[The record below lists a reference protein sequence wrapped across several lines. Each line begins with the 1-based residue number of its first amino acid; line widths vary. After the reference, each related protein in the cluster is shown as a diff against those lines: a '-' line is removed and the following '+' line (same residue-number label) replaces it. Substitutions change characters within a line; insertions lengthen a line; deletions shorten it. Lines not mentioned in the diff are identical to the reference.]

1 MRTAQNLHLHEL
13 IGLNVKITNSSSREL
28 IGLEGKVVDET
39 KNLLVIETEKKEKKI
54 RLPTHRQSSFQNVR
68 LLKIPKISSTF
79 LFTLENGEKVEL
91 KGKEIAFR
99 PEERTKKAM

>member
-1 MRTAQNLHLHEL
+1 MRTPQNLRLHEL
-13 IGLNVKITNSSSREL
+13 IGLNVKIANSSSREL

-39 KNLLVIETEKKEKKI
+39 KNLLVIETEKGEK
-54 RLPTHRQSSFQNVR
+54 R
-68 LLKIPKISSTF
+68 IPKTASTF
-79 LFTLENGEKVEL
+79 LFTLESGEKAEL